1 LALRSTCTPCA
12 GSCSAVPSLHP
23 RGRNSRCSIWCRASH
38 CTDSP
43 RGHTCLFRAALPWRG
58 SFRPG
63 TCARRRFH
71 GEMQRSGLNTLT
83 GRCVLAED
91 TDETDCRQRRFGAAG
106 LTADVHSADWL
117 VHSVDTGPDTSSVL
131 LLLSRFSTRAPASGA
146 LCSGR
151 AARSPVCYCRCVRC
165 APVGCPFQ
173 GGS

>member
-117 VHSVDTGPDTSSVL
+117 VHSVDTVDRTL
-131 LLLSRFSTRAPASGA
+131 LQCYFYCPGFRRAPQLPERSAVDA
-146 LCSGR
+146 RLGR
-151 AARSPVCYCRCVRC
+151 
-165 APVGCPFQ
+165 PFATADV
-173 GGS
+173 

>member
-1 LALRSTCTPCA
+1 VTVPRAARGTAGTAGSHTWSLNVSACAGQRSSTTGRIARNGGASPPVSAAIGDRVSHPLAVATTYLALRSTCTPRA
-12 GSCSAVPSLHP
+12 GSCSAAPSLHP

-83 GRCVLAED
+83 ARCVLAED
-91 TDETDCRQRRFGAAG
+91 TDETD
-106 LTADVHSADWL
+106 LPTTALW
-117 VHSVDTGPDTSSVL
+117 
-131 LLLSRFSTRAPASGA
+131 
-146 LCSGR
+146 SGR
-151 AARSPVCYCRCVRC
+151 VNC
-165 APVGCPFQ
+165 
-173 GGS
+173 